1 MNVQSSVI
9 SASALVNELSSV
21 HVLMRDDMMRI
32 VGYSKKKKKNMP
44 DFILQNTSKCSR
56 TLEHCEST
64 HLVKVVSEI

>member
-32 VGYSKKKKKNMP
+32 VGYSKKKKKKHARFHIAKYKQMQQDIGALREYP
-44 DFILQNTSKCSR
+44 SC
-56 TLEHCEST
+56 
-64 HLVKVVSEI
+64 